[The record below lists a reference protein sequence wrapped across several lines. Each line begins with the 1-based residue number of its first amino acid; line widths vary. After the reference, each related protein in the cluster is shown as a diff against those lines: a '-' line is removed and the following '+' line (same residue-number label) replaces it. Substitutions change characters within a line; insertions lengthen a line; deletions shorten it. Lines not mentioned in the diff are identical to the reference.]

1 MMGATGGG
9 FPIDLIL
16 FGMIAAFLVLRLR
29 SILGKRQGFER
40 PPEPMAR
47 PDLRVVED
55 GMAPPPPPPP
65 APAAN
70 ARALPDPA
78 SPVGRTLVAM
88 HSVDSNFAP
97 AGFLDGAEGA
107 FRMIVA
113 AFAAGDRA
121 TLRPLLSDDTYA
133 AFEGAIA
140 AREQAGETQRTE
152 IHDIHGATIETAELR
167 GGTAS
172 ISVAF
177 TSDQV
182 NLTLDQAGK
191 EVAGT
196 DAVTEIRDIW
206 TFERD
211 LGSPDPS
218 WQLVAARSA

>member
-55 GMAPPPPPPP
+55 GMPPPPPPP
-65 APAAN
+65 AAA
-70 ARALPDPA
+70 AGRALPDPA

-88 HSVDSNFAP
+88 HSVDSNFSP
-97 AGFLDGAEGA
+97 AGFLDGAEAA

-113 AFAAGDRA
+113 AFAAGDRTA
-121 TLRPLLSDDTYA
+121 LRPLLSDETYT
-133 AFEGAIA
+133 AFEGAIT

-152 IHDIHGATIETAELR
+152 IHDVHGAAIEAAELR
-167 GGTAS
+167 GGMAS
-172 ISVAF
+172 ITVAF

-218 WQLVAARSA
+218 WRLVAARSA